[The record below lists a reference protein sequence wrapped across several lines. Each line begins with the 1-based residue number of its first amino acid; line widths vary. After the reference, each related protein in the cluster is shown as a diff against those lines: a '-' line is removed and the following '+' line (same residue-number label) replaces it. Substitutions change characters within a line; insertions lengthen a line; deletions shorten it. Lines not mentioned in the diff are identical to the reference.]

1 VSEVPQQHEQPR
13 QQPDTSTERERR
25 EQNDASAPPA
35 PGGPGRTDAPA
46 GPLTAGGPAHEEDT
60 TTDTEGQ

>member
-1 VSEVPQQHEQPR
+1 MSE
-13 QQPDTSTERERR
+13 QPDTSTERERR
-25 EQNDASAPPA
+25 EQNDDASAPPP

-60 TTDTEGQ
+60 TTETEGQ